1 MRPSRSQLD
10 AVAGRAR
17 NAGGTPAELCSTSSL
32 CHLRVLFVSVV
43 NTPDKH
49 SPQMHRE
56 LGAHAQKSFDT
67 PRIIE
72 NPSTRV
78 LDSPRYSTFK
88 TNFR

>member
-43 NTPDKH
+43 NTPD
-49 SPQMHRE
+49 
-56 LGAHAQKSFDT
+56 
-67 PRIIE
+67 
-72 NPSTRV
+72 
-78 LDSPRYSTFK
+78 
-88 TNFR
+88 